1 MRVLLVVSHHS
12 LAGAIQPVACTVQL
26 HVLQLVSAC
35 LGCCCRLQLNPGQST
50 SRCAD
55 ETYRCCSSFDPGAPP
70 PAFRLEGRD
79 SFLLADDWT
88 ALHSQEFEGGW
99 PEHLPA
105 QPHVRQ
111 PATMSASHPECISD
125 LLPGLPS
132 APVCT
137 PPAEV
142 NGGWQAVVSQ
152 NHPVSTCQGSQQ
164 GAASMGCTASPSLRS
179 SDHQR
184 LCMLLQRSSLK
195 LEGRPLSGT

>member
-1 MRVLLVVSHHS
+1 MLLVVSHHS

-26 HVLQLVSAC
+26 QGLQLVSAC
-35 LGCCCRLQLNPGQST
+35 LGCCCRLQLNPAQST

-88 ALHSQEFEGGW
+88 ALHSQDFEGGW
-99 PEHLPA
+99 PEHPPA

-111 PATMSASHPECISD
+111 PATMSASHPACCHVCR
-125 LLPGLPS
+125 LP
-132 APVCT
+132 PVCT
-137 PPAEV
+137 PSAGV

-152 NHPVSTCQGSQQ
+152 NHPVSICQGSQQ
-164 GAASMGCTASPSLRS
+164 GAASMGCTASPSLCS